1 MRTRFMTTL
10 MTVAS
15 LLVSGQALAQP
26 QPPTIQNFQRGQ
38 VLTADELNRIV
49 GQVNTNTKALIGGV
63 SNSVDCS
70 SGTIAAAMSEAQP
83 GHTIT
88 ITGTCTETVVVGK
101 DSITLDGEGTAV
113 IDGGGANAAV
123 ILIKGRRNVT
133 LKGLTVQNG
142 LLGIHADGGAAVG
155 LENVTAQNNNRG
167 IDGRDG
173 DGIRIT
179 ASVASFKGTVRS
191 NHNDGDGIEGISNN
205 TRLPLGSES
214 LKHVNQ
220 KAGGVGHGSDGLF
233 RCREALRRSGCQE

>member
-63 SNSVDCS
+63 TNSVDCS

-88 ITGTCTETVVVGK
+88 ITGTCNETVVVNK
-101 DSITLDGEGTAV
+101 DGITLDGEGSAV

-133 LKGLTVQNG
+133 LKGLAVQNG

-191 NHNDGDGIEGISNN
+191 NHNDGDGI
-205 TRLPLGSES
+205 
-214 LKHVNQ
+214 
-220 KAGGVGHGSDGLF
+220 DLF
-233 RCREALRRSGCQE
+233 HASSG